1 MKKSYFYLILI
12 VLSLWANK
20 VNSQVNCV
28 TDPPFPPVLIS
39 VSVQPETGFT
49 ILNWTL
55 SPSPDIAAYIIY
67 SYKNGDGLPID
78 TLWDPN
84 VTSYTVTTEFSKY
97 FSVSYV
103 VAAMQLP
110 RCTSILSNVLT
121 TIYVSA
127 AIDTCSSKIAILWNK
142 YDPPDPTKVE
152 SYSVLYS
159 INDGAFN
166 ELVNVNADSVSYTF
180 ENFATGQEYC
190 FYIRANLDDGSFST
204 SNTDT
209 LITLMQKPPGWINAD
224 YATVSE
230 QNDISLSFS
239 IDPVTDIKTFSLE
252 RKTGPSGLFQQLSLF
267 NSVSG
272 SLNYTDENADT
283 GKINYYRLSALNNC
297 NIPVTV
303 SNICSNIVLSLARD
317 GDKLTFSWNPYEEWQ
332 GTVSSY
338 KLFINTGRGFEEK
351 SVIFPT
357 DTTTTLGYK
366 EIMYEVSGGEVCFFV
381 SASETDNPH
390 GINGESRSSSVCT
403 EPTEIVT
410 VPNVF
415 TPDNDLVND
424 LFRPVLSFTPVDY
437 HLVISDRNSN
447 VLFDSKDYLEEW
459 DGSRKGDPQ
468 PQGVY
473 LWFLKVV
480 SPSGNIISKTGTI
493 TIIRNR

>member
-1 MKKSYFYLILI
+1 MKKLNFYLILI
-12 VLSLWANK
+12 VLSLWTNK
-20 VNSQVNCV
+20 GYSQVNCV
-28 TDPPFPPVLIS
+28 TDPPLPPVLIS

-49 ILNWTL
+49 VLKWTL
-55 SPSPDIAAYIIY
+55 SPSPDIAAYIVY
-67 SYKNGDGLPID
+67 SYKNGDGLPLD

-84 VTSYTVTTEFSKY
+84 ATSYTVTTEFSKY

-127 AIDTCSSKIAILWNK
+127 AIDTCKRRIIIDWNK
-142 YDPPDPTKVE
+142 YPSIPKKVLDY
-152 SYSVLYS
+152 SILYSV
-159 INDGAFN
+159 NGGTFN
-166 ELVNVNADSVSYTF
+166 ELAKVNADSTSYLY
-180 ENFATGQEYC
+180 ENFATSQEYS

-204 SNTDT
+204 SNIDT
-209 LITLMQKPPGWINAD
+209 LITLMQKPPEWINAD
-224 YATVSE
+224 YATVSG

-252 RKTGPSGLFQQLSLF
+252 RKTGPSGIFQELSLF
-267 NSVSG
+267 YSVSG

-317 GDKLTFSWNPYEEWQ
+317 RDKLTLSWNPYKEWV

-351 SVIFPT
+351 TVIFPT
-357 DTTTTLGYK
+357 DTTTTLGYN
-366 EIMYEVSGGEVCFFV
+366 EIMYEVSGGKVCFFV
-381 SASETDNPH
+381 SASESDNPH

-459 DGSRKGDPQ
+459 DGSRKGVPQ

-473 LWFLKVV
+473 LWFLKVTT
-480 SPSGNIISKTGTI
+480 PSGKVISKTGTI